1 MDRTSGWSLDQRIVG
16 PGMIDE
22 MDEMERKGCALLA
35 AAGSLILF
43 VIPVAVYWSAWTH
56 ASGRGSGSLAGLG
69 YALAMAFLGFASWI
83 AAWALAAIA
92 AALVRRS
99 VWLLLLVL
107 FETPFFLYAVWGVG
121 MLFCG

>member
-1 MDRTSGWSLDQRIVG
+1 MDQRIGG
-16 PGMIDE
+16 PGVINE

-35 AAGSLILF
+35 AAGSLVLF
-43 VIPVAVYWSAWTH
+43 AIPAAVYWSAWTH
-56 ASGRGSGSLAGLG
+56 TSEKGSGSFAGLG
-69 YALAMAFLGFASWI
+69 YALAMAFLCFASWI

-107 FETPFFLYAVWGVG
+107 FETPFLLYAVWGFG
-121 MLFCG
+121 MLFYG